1 MIFRFHLHQTMKIAP
16 VMFKKLA
23 LTLISFV
30 MLSSL
35 ALGRDAVSRKRYEL
49 LSGVRK
55 TDKNDTKAF
64 WDKKYS
70 NQQYVFG
77 KKPAKFLSKNYD
89 YIPQGAEVLDLGMG
103 EGRNA
108 VFLARKGYKVTGID
122 ISSVAVKKSR
132 ALAREFGV
140 RINGIVAS
148 LEKYKFKE
156 NSLDAIICFY
166 YVDRELNKRMMSWL
180 KPGGILIYE
189 AYTDHQRKVKGYK
202 QYDRRYLLRPTELLN
217 MFKGMKV
224 LKYEEPLHQKEF
236 QASIILQKPLN

>member
-1 MIFRFHLHQTMKIAP
+1 MTFA
-16 VMFKKLA
+16 
-23 LTLISFV
+23 
-30 MLSSL
+30 
-35 ALGRDAVSRKRYEL
+35 RDAVSRKRYEL

-55 TDKNDTKAF
+55 TKKNDTKAF

-70 NQQYVFG
+70 NTQYVFG

-89 YIPQGAEVLDLGMG
+89 YIPQGAHVLDLGMG

-148 LEKYKFKE
+148 LDKYKFQEK
-156 NSLDAIICFY
+156 SLDAIICFY
-166 YVDRELNKRMMSWL
+166 YVDRELNKRMLKWL

-189 AYTDHQRKVKGYK
+189 AYSDLQRQIKGYQ
-202 QYDRRYLLRPTELLN
+202 QYDKRYLLRPGELLN
-217 MFKGMKV
+217 MFDGMKV

-236 QASIILQKPLN
+236 QASIIIKKSKN